1 RRAPGRSRDL
11 RSRNQS
17 ARLAGLARHAGADLQ
32 GRLRRGLPR
41 ADPEA
46 DLAQLR
52 RRRRAAHLPRQR
64 RHPTGNQ
71 PLLRA
76 GRGLAR
82 RAQRLHRQS
91 LPQRDRRPDLLPA
104 LAHGAGHPAAHRLPV
119 RQYRGGPYRGAG
131 AFGKQG
137 AGLRPDAQ
145 CVAELDGCARRQDRC
160 QAQRASRIHRHAS
173 AGMEY
178 RQVECVAA
186 MGIHRQAVPG
196 RRDRPGTRAGLQPD
210 QCQPRLPA
218 AGKPH
223 VARRRAEHR
232 RPAPGRQVRTVRLR
246 RAGPYRLAGGGGQF
260 LMRDLALLGKTLMLL
275 ACGLLVMS
283 LSMRIQAQTE
293 PPKRLL
299 FIAAAPV
306 QAGKFER
313 LKPLASAAGFA
324 LDYRMLD
331 GASGSPSMAELNAH
345 DLLVIDAPYGAAL
358 GTVQMSLGPLLDAV
372 QAPWLWLRRD
382 GSRGRQVPDALI
394 ADLDLYYSNGGVA
407 NFNGFFCRLQAQFA
421 GEDGAACPAPDI
433 HPQAGIYHPQANGR
447 IFTSLDDFLAWKGVE
462 LRREVPLIGVL
473 FHKAYMDSGLTGFVD
488 DTLR

>member
-1 RRAPGRSRDL
+1 
-11 RSRNQS
+11 
-17 ARLAGLARHAGADLQ
+17 
-32 GRLRRGLPR
+32 
-41 ADPEA
+41 
-46 DLAQLR
+46 
-52 RRRRAAHLPRQR
+52 
-64 RHPTGNQ
+64 
-71 PLLRA
+71 
-76 GRGLAR
+76 
-82 RAQRLHRQS
+82 
-91 LPQRDRRPDLLPA
+91 
-104 LAHGAGHPAAHRLPV
+104 
-119 RQYRGGPYRGAG
+119 
-131 AFGKQG
+131 
-137 AGLRPDAQ
+137 
-145 CVAELDGCARRQDRC
+145 
-160 QAQRASRIHRHAS
+160 
-173 AGMEY
+173 
-178 RQVECVAA
+178 

-232 RPAPGRQVRTVRLR
+232 RLAPGRQIRTVRLR
-246 RAGPYRLAGGGGQF
+246 RTGPYRLAGGGGQF
-260 LMRDLALLGKTLMLL
+260 LMRELALLGKTLMLL

-407 NFNGFFCRLQAQFA
+407 NFDGFFCRLQAQFA

-433 HPQAGIYHPQANGR
+433 HPQAGIYHPRANGR

-488 DTLR
+488 DTLRRIEAAGAVAVPLYTTAMGNGEITTLLSSAGQSRADVLINMQIMLNGAGRKAEFEQLGIPVLQAMPYRGGEQADWEAD